1 MEIWTDIEG
10 FENYQVS
17 TWGRVRSSKCI
28 LKPYENQKGYL
39 KVGLTRDGKCH
50 KKRVN
55 RLVAQAFI
63 PNPNGLPQVDHIDG
77 NKQNNSVTN
86 LRWVDNA
93 TNQQIACRMRNAAI
107 PEELMRILRES
118 PLETIMVGKE

>member
-1 MEIWTDIEG
+1 MVVNLEIWTDIEG

-39 KVGLTRDGKCH
+39 KVGLRKDGKCH
-50 KKRVN
+50 KKRVS

-63 PNPNGLPQVDHIDG
+63 PNPDELPQVDHIDG

-86 LRWVDNA
+86 LRWVDNK
-93 TNQQIACRMRNAAI
+93 TNRELAIRMKRI
-107 PEELMRILRES
+107 YMPSELYDFLNENV
-118 PLETIMVGKE
+118 PKGE

>member
-1 MEIWTDIEG
+1 MEIWVDIDG

-17 TWGRVRSSKCI
+17 TWGRVRGSHGI
-28 LKPYENQKGYL
+28 LKPYTNEKGYL

-63 PNPNGLPQVDHIDG
+63 QNPENLPQVDHIDG
-77 NKQNNSVTN
+77 NKQNNSITN
-86 LRWVDNA
+86 LRWTDNRKNQIHYRKLKKIKEFIEDA
-93 TNQQIACRMRNAAI
+93 T
-107 PEELMRILRES
+107 
-118 PLETIMVGKE
+118 